1 MKENMRQ
8 FTKNAIDFRT
18 SDLGLVLERVK
29 NHLVRPRMPASQ
41 LKEIVQCLGFETVE
55 SFGEHIGLEATAA
68 KSWARYGLSRDAA
81 QLLLALLEYQ
91 FRLKTAMTDFEKSTQ
106 IPLDSFFDSHALP

>member
-1 MKENMRQ
+1 MKENVRQ
-8 FTKNAIDFRT
+8 FTKNAMDFRA
-18 SDLGLVLERVK
+18 SDLNLVLERVK

-41 LKEIVQCLGFETVE
+41 LTEIVQCLGFETVE
-55 SFGEHIGLEATAA
+55 RFGEHIGLETATA
-68 KSWARYGLSRDAA
+68 KSWARYGLTRDAA

-91 FRLKTAMTDFEKSTQ
+91 FRLKTAMTDFEKTTQ